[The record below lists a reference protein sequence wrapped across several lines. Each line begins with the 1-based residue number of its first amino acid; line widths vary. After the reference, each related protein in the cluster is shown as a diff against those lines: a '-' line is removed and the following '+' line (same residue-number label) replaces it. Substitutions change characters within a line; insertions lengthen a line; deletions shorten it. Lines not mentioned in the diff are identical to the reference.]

1 MGALSTTS
9 GRLAL
14 AATALLGLLVYVVV
28 WRITPSSVAITVCS
42 VLPVDSAGAGAR
54 SSNFSTAAAAPN
66 ATLNDVAR
74 RDFADALARHLAA
87 PFVGYTYRSGPIR
100 RAYAVLMLENDR
112 QQLCGARALMASLR
126 YTGTTADVVA
136 LVAPD
141 TRADTRAYLEA
152 LGYKLREVPV
162 IQPNVMRDGY
172 YASVFTSINL
182 WALTEYDCVVK
193 LDSDMVVLTNID
205 ELFLY
210 NVFAATPDYPA
221 GLPFDSADCK
231 ETMVCQYTSH
241 DFRARYLNG
250 ALLVVQPNLDTYN
263 DMRGILERHEE
274 QLVGGP
280 SEQGFLNW
288 YFKNKW
294 FSLPHYY
301 NVRMPAI
308 RSFPQMFVVSPP
320 RIFHYIGGA
329 KPWKANFAC
338 NKSCQN
344 QPTERWHFELWYKYY
359 NDPVIPAVHPPDVVC
374 QSQPLFS

>member
-1 MGALSTTS
+1 
-9 GRLAL
+9 
-14 AATALLGLLVYVVV
+14 
-28 WRITPSSVAITVCS
+28 
-42 VLPVDSAGAGAR
+42 
-54 SSNFSTAAAAPN
+54 
-66 ATLNDVAR
+66 
-74 RDFADALARHLAA
+74 
-87 PFVGYTYRSGPIR
+87 
-100 RAYAVLMLENDR
+100 
-112 QQLCGARALMASLR
+112 
-126 YTGTTADVVA
+126 
-136 LVAPD
+136 
-141 TRADTRAYLEA
+141 
-152 LGYKLREVPV
+152 
-162 IQPNVMRDGY
+162 MRDGY

-231 ETMVCQYTSH
+231 ETAVCQHTSH

-308 RSFPQMFVVSPP
+308 RAFPQMFVVSPP

-329 KPWKANFAC
+329 KPWKDNYAC
-338 NKSCQN
+338 DKYCQH

-359 NDPVIPAVHPPDVVC
+359 NDPAMPDVYPPDVVC
-374 QSQPLFS
+374 QSETLFS